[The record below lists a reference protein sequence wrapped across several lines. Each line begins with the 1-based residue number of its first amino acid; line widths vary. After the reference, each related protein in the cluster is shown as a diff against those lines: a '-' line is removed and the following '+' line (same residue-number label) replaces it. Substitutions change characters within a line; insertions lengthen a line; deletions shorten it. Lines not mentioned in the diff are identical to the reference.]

1 MLPYCLR
8 LLILAAAITAG
19 GCATPNTWEKV
30 SPDPEGYRDYV
41 ESVTA
46 AYRRHD
52 GSVVVCV
59 TGQRAATPPLVFG
72 RLPVEAFS
80 LILPADATAR
90 IETGDHA
97 SVRRYETAATE
108 VEGPCPEPAAPGTA
122 LPVRIVHSR
131 DIGHPVFH
139 WIPEPAMARTIAGQP
154 EVPAIVV
161 FMSEGWWR
169 PGKRPDTESEG
180 WWREDRDP
188 KIVYVDSQSRFDGA
202 QAVLIEPGLRPADGN
217 PAYVAAL
224 PAAVVLDILMAPV
237 FIIAVATGVYEG

>member
-1 MLPYCLR
+1 MSGFRIFVLAP
-8 LLILAAAITAG
+8 LLALATA

-46 AYRRHD
+46 AHRRSD
-52 GSVVVCV
+52 GGVVVCV
-59 TGQRAATPPLVFG
+59 AGQRAATPPLVFG
-72 RLPVEAFS
+72 RLPVEPFS
-80 LILPADATAR
+80 LILPADAGAR
-90 IETGDHA
+90 VEAGDHA
-97 SVRRYETAATE
+97 SVRRYVPTPAEIDSRCA
-108 VEGPCPEPAAPGTA
+108 EPTAPGMT
-122 LPVRIVHSR
+122 LPVRIIHSR
-131 DIGHPVFH
+131 DLGHPDFD
-139 WIPEPAMARTIAGQP
+139 WIPEPALADAIAGQP

-188 KIVYVDSQSRFDGA
+188 KIVYVDPRSRFDGA
-202 QAVLIEPGLRPADGN
+202 RAVLIEPGLRPAEGN

-224 PAAVVLDILMAPV
+224 PAAVVLDILMVPLFV
-237 FIIAVATGVYEG
+237 ISVAASYS